1 MNTPP
6 ATHPDPLARLLATIN
21 RNAQDRRRHHEDR
34 KLAALRRRPWWMDE
48 QEPEPDNH
56 EPEPQTL

>member
-1 MNTPP
+1 MDPMTPS
-6 ATHPDPLARLLATIN
+6 ATVEEALTRLFDTIN
-21 RNAQDRRRHHEDR
+21 RNAKDRRRHHEDA

-48 QEPEPDNH
+48 QEPETH